1 MRIPSLKVILTGG
14 FWSGLLATVLGIVL
28 TFGTSML
35 IEHHVNEV
43 HKQQFLICMV
53 KYIDAQIDGLVKD
66 SAEAAQIDSLI
77 SPVLM
82 KFSDAGELP
91 TKDELNA
98 ITPVFTSFRVIGVS
112 ESFRDYFEGNT
123 ETLQLLDSYTIAQFN
138 AVSTMID
145 ILLALKNKREQ
156 YRDNLQN
163 MLVAHAFGG
172 KNTYEGYWKTVAQEL
187 MTNPDLSV
195 YWLNN
200 TEYRY
205 MINLF
210 LPQVRAA
217 RACIMLVH
225 DFDES
230 DIARYDVRNP
240 YPAAWE
246 RWVNENGALQDTF
259 NIAVGD
265 SSNLTINQ

>member
-28 TFGTSML
+28 TFGTTML

-53 KYIDAQIDGLVKD
+53 QYIDAQIDGLERD
-66 SAEAAQIDSLI
+66 SVEAAQIDSLI
-77 SPVLM
+77 SPVLLR
-82 KFSDAGELP
+82 FSETGELP
-91 TKDELNA
+91 TRDELNA
-98 ITPVFTSFRVIGVS
+98 ITPVFTSIRLFSVN

-123 ETLQLLDSYTIAQFN
+123 ETLQLLDSYTIVQFN

-145 ILLALKNKREQ
+145 NFFAIKNKREQ
-156 YRDNLQN
+156 FRENLQN
-163 MLVAHAFGG
+163 MILALAFGG
-172 KNTYEGYWKTVAQEL
+172 NNNHEGHWKTVAQEL
-187 MTNPDLSV
+187 MTNPSLPA

-200 TEYRY
+200 TEYRH

-210 LPQVRAA
+210 LPQLRAA
-217 RACIMLVH
+217 RACIMMVH
-225 DFDES
+225 GLDDS
-230 DIARYDVRNP
+230 DIARYNEQDP

-246 RWVNENGALQDTF
+246 RWVNENGALQDTI

-265 SSNLTINQ
+265 SANLSVNK

>member
-1 MRIPSLKVILTGG
+1 MRFPSIKVLLSSG
-14 FWSGLLATVLGIVL
+14 FWTGLLSTVLGIVL

-53 KYIDAQIDGLVKD
+53 QYIDSQVEGLVKD
-66 SAEAAQIDSLI
+66 SVEAAEIDSVI
-77 SPVLM
+77 SPILM
-82 KFSDAGELP
+82 KFSETGELP

-98 ITPVFTSFRVIGVS
+98 ITPVFTSFRIYS
-112 ESFRDYFEGNT
+112 ENESFRDYFEGNT
-123 ETLQLLDSYTIAQFN
+123 ETLQLLDSYTITQFN
-138 AVSTMID
+138 AVSSIID
-145 ILLALKNKREQ
+145 SFFAIKNKREQ
-156 YRDNLQN
+156 YRENLQN
-163 MLVAHAFGG
+163 MLLAHAFSGN
-172 KNTYEGYWKTVAQEL
+172 NTDEGYWKTVAQEL
-187 MTNPDLSV
+187 MTNPTLSA

-210 LPQVRAA
+210 LPQVRAV

-225 DFDES
+225 NFDDS
-230 DIARYDVRNP
+230 DIARYSARNP

-246 RWVNENGALQDTF
+246 RWVNENGALPDTIHIEV
-259 NIAVGD
+259 ND
-265 SSNLTINQ
+265 SSELTINQ